1 MLSNLTNFIFYIE
14 NTLLKD
20 NELKRDCLEFINKVS
35 LDRCYFFTHNCD
47 ISRKSLYRILKSN
60 GIACPFDNVLTPA
73 YFLLEYCKSLYNKFT
88 IYPISDTKDWD
99 DFHLHNIKIDYNNP
113 DLIFISTSHI
123 TNDDLKIINRFNV
136 PMVFSSNLCVNRFYN
151 CDMCKNDCCLKYIK
165 TFYKNR
171 LIISDPPPLYNSM
184 YLFKKLNIET
194 RNTMVTT
201 DFLRDDY
208 IQFQRSGCKLILLLR
223 DKFTF
228 ENYLKSPYEAD
239 IVIDSFENLSYFL
252 NLKEEV

>member
-1 MLSNLTNFIFYIE
+1 MLHNLANFVFYIE

-20 NELKRDCLEFINKVS
+20 NELKKDYLEFINKVS

-60 GIACPFDNVLTPA
+60 GIACHFDNVLTPA

-88 IYPISDTKDWD
+88 IYPISDTKDWG

-123 TNDDLKIINRFNV
+123 TNDDLKIINGFNV
-136 PMVFSSNLCVNRFYN
+136 PMVFSSNLCANRFYN

-171 LIISDPPPLYNSM
+171 LIISDPPPLYNSI

-194 RNTMVTT
+194 RDTMVTT

-223 DKFTF
+223 DKLTF

-239 IVIDSFENLSYFL
+239 IVTDSFENLSYFL